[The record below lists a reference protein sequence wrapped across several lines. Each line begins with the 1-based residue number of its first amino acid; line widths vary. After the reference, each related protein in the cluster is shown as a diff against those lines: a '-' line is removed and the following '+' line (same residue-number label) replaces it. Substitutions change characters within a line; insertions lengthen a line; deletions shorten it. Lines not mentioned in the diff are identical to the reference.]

1 MAGITGD
8 KWMDLM
14 DYSIEATLKHPEEFS
29 LRTSSGRDS
38 TRCYAR
44 KIWRFN
50 KRTGQLTNSYFWSNV
65 VVSDSS
71 FKIITAYPSTGST
84 SACGVPMKGH
94 PQRRWQVSVRWCTVS
109 AIAIIGV
116 SGCQDQSIRPTSSSS
131 GASAPVSAT
140 EGRLVALRGD
150 HATLV
155 EILPNQLRLYAI
167 EIDNDEV
174 APDRFLAANLVLSE
188 DYARTATFVM
198 TVPQHPSEVGDM
210 DEERRLYEGSS
221 YSFAPIPTAKAATF
235 GQHSYV
241 RTMADDSGRR
251 GWSLFSDVVNVSLI
265 FSGVEI
271 SDTELWA
278 MAERARAY
286 LS

>member
-1 MAGITGD
+1 
-8 KWMDLM
+8 
-14 DYSIEATLKHPEEFS
+14 
-29 LRTSSGRDS
+29 
-38 TRCYAR
+38 
-44 KIWRFN
+44 
-50 KRTGQLTNSYFWSNV
+50 
-65 VVSDSS
+65 
-71 FKIITAYPSTGST
+71 
-84 SACGVPMKGH
+84 
-94 PQRRWQVSVRWCTVS
+94 
-109 AIAIIGV
+109 
-116 SGCQDQSIRPTSSSS
+116 
-131 GASAPVSAT
+131 
-140 EGRLVALRGD
+140 
-150 HATLV
+150 
-155 EILPNQLRLYAI
+155 
-167 EIDNDEV
+167 
-174 APDRFLAANLVLSE
+174 
-188 DYARTATFVM
+188 
-198 TVPQHPSEVGDM
+198 M